1 MGGNWW
7 TGLTDKENESNWKWP
22 HSQKMAIYTS
32 WKSGQPN
39 GAINRSV
46 FDLIPIIIT
55 ILIFIVITN
64 QPVRNSQVDRP
75 ACVA

>member
-39 GAINRSV
+39 GAINSSEDYV
-46 FDLIPIIIT
+46 YMSQGNDYNWIDVTDNSKYYPLCQFIPY
-55 ILIFIVITN
+55 
-64 QPVRNSQVDRP
+64 
-75 ACVA
+75 

>member
-22 HSQKMAIYTS
+22 HSQKMAVYTS

-39 GAINRSV
+39 GAINSRGASINYV
-46 FDLIPIIIT
+46 SRRGARL
-55 ILIFIVITN
+55 V
-64 QPVRNSQVDRP
+64 SQMLMLLHKLM
-75 ACVA
+75 